1 MSLRLWRP
9 TVLLARLAEK
19 PKAPPSRYALV
30 GVYFFKPTVFDVI
43 EDLKPSWRGE
53 LEVTD
58 AIQLM
63 LERGYEVGYEM
74 LDCWWFDVGK
84 SDDILAVNAKIL
96 DERVGRRVEGEVKD
110 SRIEG
115 RVEVSKGTR
124 VLNSVVRGSVNH
136 R

>member
-1 MSLRLWRP
+1 
-9 TVLLARLAEK
+9 VLLGRLAEK

-30 GVYFFKPTVFDVI
+30 GVYFFEPTVFDVI

-74 LDCWWFDVGK
+74 LDRCGSTWGRATTCWR
-84 SDDILAVNAKIL
+84 STP
-96 DERVGRRVEGEVKD
+96 RY
-110 SRIEG
+110 
-115 RVEVSKGTR
+115 
-124 VLNSVVRGSVNH
+124 
-136 R
+136 